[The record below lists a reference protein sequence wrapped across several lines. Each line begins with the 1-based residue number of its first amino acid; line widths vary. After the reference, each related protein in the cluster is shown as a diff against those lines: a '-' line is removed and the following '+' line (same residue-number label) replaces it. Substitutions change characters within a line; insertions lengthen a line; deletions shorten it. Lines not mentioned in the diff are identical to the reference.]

1 MQASLASVYSRVSQ
15 PRHYCYSGLDYL
27 CMRVCVC
34 DRGRQECCPVHYR
47 MFSSIPSLYPLE
59 ASSALPTP
67 IGVTSKNISG
77 RFQMF
82 LWGQNH
88 PLVEKQWSRVNKK
101 TIIWGSLNKWK
112 KKKKEE
118 NCLKPGGQVYIFSP
132 SQLRKIAT
140 TTQAMWVQILTHK
153 DQNQLLVLQCW
164 VLVKQ
169 MVRRTSLSLLL
180 MVIKTTYNFRPIY
193 MQAASQTSNIKLQD
207 TLNTDPDKCCFKEEV
222 LYL

>member
-34 DRGRQECCPVHYR
+34 DGGRQECCPVHYG

-88 PLVEKQWSRVNKK
+88 PLVEKQRSRVNKK

-112 KKKKEE
+112 KKKERRKL
-118 NCLKPGGQVYIFSP
+118 LKARRPGLFLQSISAKKNSHHHSGHVGSDLDSQGPKPTSCASMLSFS
-132 SQLRKIAT
+132 
-140 TTQAMWVQILTHK
+140 QA
-153 DQNQLLVLQCW
+153 DG
-164 VLVKQ
+164 
-169 MVRRTSLSLLL
+169 
-180 MVIKTTYNFRPIY
+180 
-193 MQAASQTSNIKLQD
+193 
-207 TLNTDPDKCCFKEEV
+207 
-222 LYL
+222 